1 MEKIVNYSVLLTV
14 YHKEKAANFRQALES
29 IVTQSKPTNDFVI
42 VADGPL
48 TTELDAVLDEYQKKY
63 SYINIVRL
71 SENKGSG
78 FASQAGL
85 KHIKNDVLAKMDS
98 DDISIPERMEK
109 ELAKIN
115 EGYDVVGGSIAEF
128 EDDPN
133 IIFSVKRL
141 PQKQEDIIA
150 FSKKRNPICNV
161 TVMYKKSQIEAVGGY
176 ADLVVLEDYT
186 LAIKL
191 IQHGAKVTNLPEVMV
206 KVRANKEQ
214 MVRRTNKTLIRN
226 LKQLRKY
233 MLDTK
238 YISRSEYHRYNFQS
252 FIFLITPPFVK
263 RFLYK
268 HLLRDKAE

>member
-1 MEKIVNYSVLLTV
+1 MKQAQNYSVLLTV
-14 YHKEKAANFRQALES
+14 YHKEKAEYFRQALES
-29 IVTQSKPTNDFVI
+29 IVTQSLPTNDFVI

-48 TTELDAVLDEYQKKY
+48 TIELDAVLNEYQEKY
-63 SYINIVRL
+63 SYINVIRL
-71 SENKGSG
+71 PENKGSG

-85 KHIKNDVLAKMDS
+85 KYIKNEVFAKMDS
-98 DDISIPERMEK
+98 DDIALPDRMAK

-115 EGYDVVGGSIAEF
+115 EGYDVVGGAIAEF
-128 EDDPN
+128 ESDPEHV
-133 IIFSVKRL
+133 FSVKRL
-141 PQKQEDIIA
+141 PQNQDEIIA

-191 IQHGAKVTNLPEVMV
+191 IQHGAKVTNLPDVLV

-214 MVRRTNKTLIRN
+214 MIRRTNKTLIHN

-233 MLDTK
+233 MLATK
-238 YISRSEYHRYNFQS
+238 YITKSEYHRYNIQS
-252 FIFLITPPFVK
+252 FLFLITPPFVK
-263 RFLYK
+263 KFLYK
-268 HLLRDKAE
+268 HLLRDKAK